1 MALQATQVSCE
12 VAGRTLTIETG
23 KLAEQAG
30 GAVTVRYGDTLI
42 LATATASKEP
52 RPGTDFFPLTVDY
65 EQRHYASGK
74 IPGGYP
80 RREGRPSDDVILMC
94 RLTDRPLRP
103 LFPKGYRN
111 DVQIIVYVLSADLEN
126 APDTLGII
134 GASTALMISD
144 IPFAGPVAAVRMGY
158 VDGQVVANPLT
169 TELNEESKLDL
180 VVAGTADAIMMVEAG
195 ANEVSEAV
203 ILEALEAAQQVIK
216 DIVAVQQ
223 QLAEQVGKTKQ
234 RFEPPAI
241 DPEVREVVETE
252 LQDRLAAVLNQKDK
266 ATREE
271 GLDQLSQ
278 EIVGKLEP
286 QHPADQV
293 VSCVEQHIKQAVRA
307 QIIEQDVR
315 PDGRDSRTI
324 RPISIEAGILP
335 RTHGSAVFTRGQTQ
349 ALSVVTLGSPGD
361 AQRLDGLAWEDE
373 IKRYM
378 HHYFFPPF
386 STGEA
391 RFLRGPSRRD
401 IGHGRLA
408 ERAIIP
414 MLPSEE
420 EFGYTIRVV
429 SEILSSNGSTSM
441 ASVCGSSLSLLDAGV
456 PLKQPVAGVA
466 MGLVLGDDG
475 QYKVLSDIQGMEDFL
490 GDMDFKVA
498 GTTDGIT
505 ALQMDIKV
513 TGITTEIMREALEQ
527 AREGRLFILDKM
539 QEALPEPRSKLSSY
553 APRMI
558 TVSINPEKIGA
569 VIGPGG
575 KTIRGLEAQTGADIN
590 VDDKGLISIL
600 SPSAE
605 GAEQAETLIRDMT
618 AEVEVGTIYLSK
630 VVRLMNFGAFAELP
644 MGTDGLIPLEELAEH
659 PVSRAEEVV
668 EIGDEVMVMV
678 SEIDSQGRVNLSRRA
693 VVEGGTPQDVMR
705 RKMQRARQGPSGG
718 PGRPRP
724 RGGATPATSYGGRR
738 FGGDQPSRPTGAR
751 RRR

>member
-1 MALQATQVSCE
+1 
-12 VAGRTLTIETG
+12 
-23 KLAEQAG
+23 
-30 GAVTVRYGDTLI
+30 
-42 LATATASKEP
+42 
-52 RPGTDFFPLTVDY
+52 
-65 EQRHYASGK
+65 
-74 IPGGYP
+74 
-80 RREGRPSDDVILMC
+80 MC

-158 VDGQVVANPLT
+158 IDGQVVANPLM
-169 TELNEESKLDL
+169 TELDEKSKLDL

-216 DIVAVQQ
+216 DIVAVQE

-234 RFEPPAI
+234 QFEPPTI
-241 DPEVREVVETE
+241 DPEVREAVETE

-271 GLDQLSQ
+271 GLDQLAQ

-286 QHPADQV
+286 QHPADQI

-401 IGHGRLA
+401 IGHAAWPASDPPHAALRGR
-408 ERAIIP
+408 
-414 MLPSEE
+414 
-420 EFGYTIRVV
+420 IR
-429 SEILSSNGSTSM
+429 L
-441 ASVCGSSLSLLDAGV
+441 
-456 PLKQPVAGVA
+456 
-466 MGLVLGDDG
+466 
-475 QYKVLSDIQGMEDFL
+475 
-490 GDMDFKVA
+490 
-498 GTTDGIT
+498 
-505 ALQMDIKV
+505 
-513 TGITTEIMREALEQ
+513 
-527 AREGRLFILDKM
+527 
-539 QEALPEPRSKLSSY
+539 
-553 APRMI
+553 
-558 TVSINPEKIGA
+558 
-569 VIGPGG
+569 
-575 KTIRGLEAQTGADIN
+575 
-590 VDDKGLISIL
+590 
-600 SPSAE
+600 
-605 GAEQAETLIRDMT
+605 
-618 AEVEVGTIYLSK
+618 
-630 VVRLMNFGAFAELP
+630 
-644 MGTDGLIPLEELAEH
+644 
-659 PVSRAEEVV
+659 
-668 EIGDEVMVMV
+668 
-678 SEIDSQGRVNLSRRA
+678 
-693 VVEGGTPQDVMR
+693 
-705 RKMQRARQGPSGG
+705 
-718 PGRPRP
+718 
-724 RGGATPATSYGGRR
+724 
-738 FGGDQPSRPTGAR
+738 
-751 RRR
+751 